1 MISINARNRA
11 DGGYLRPQGACN
23 CGGYPELTGLA
34 VVWVLRIS
42 KPWGAPLTTVASI
55 PVSVPTNTGQSLPAP
70 GTGEVVAARVVSQS
84 ADGTTQLS
92 LGKGLQV
99 EVRLPVTLA
108 AGTNVA
114 LQVQAG
120 GAQPK
125 LALMVDG
132 QGQPVTPDV
141 ARAALAAS
149 RNAGT
154 DGATTGQAASVPRPA
169 VQVPTFTPGDVL
181 SAEVLGQTGGGA
193 TRLNV
198 GRTMLDA
205 RLPEPLAEGTRTVAL
220 KVEAG
225 GIQPRLAV
233 VVDGDGRP
241 ASLEAVRTQ
250 AASGQLRTGP
260 SFTATPSA
268 SAQTAGATST
278 QPDPAQ
284 ALAALKTGDLVNA
297 KVIRQAADGTTRLSL
312 GRTQVEVRLPVALK
326 EGATVS
332 LRVAAGQSET
342 GNSAGGASPGVRLG
356 ALIDPQNQP
365 LSGDVARMANAARA
379 QAPVQA
385 TPVSGPKV
393 LPPAGSIVAA
403 KVLPAASDG
412 TPQIAIG
419 KTVIK
424 APLGSLSEPGSNVL
438 VKIASNGSATE
449 RPQISL
455 LTNRQGAPVNGG
467 TTNALAS
474 ARQTMSGE
482 VRLVRAPVQ
491 SAAKPTTPPEALD
504 KAVNEARPLA
514 ASRQDSMA
522 PLFANAAVA
531 SGKSSPLPQ
540 VLQQVVRDVLGFRL
554 PADGVTGEQVRVA
567 AGRSG
572 LFNEAQTAAAKVA
585 STKADSASG
594 QIRPA
599 TAGPVPQAA
608 SAEPAKA
615 RAPVAA
621 EAVALPDTLQALVN
635 ASLQGGGKADLK
647 STLFLLRAVLSGFL
661 GDEADLRAAAARGNA
676 AAAATRRRAA
686 AGPATGAIRP
696 SGRCRAQT
704 DGTHALVGY
713 GSRAFTHPAFADR
726 VAAER
731 TVRRNRGI
739 GHTWARGAGGALDLR
754 DPSHGIRRH
763 GDGAVP
769 DLPRRGRRRERLRSA
784 GSGGVATSLRARSSR
799 NRGGGKS
806 RGAWRSGNDG
816 DTLGAAPGCGRGA
829 SRRCG

>member
-1 MISINARNRA
+1 M
-11 DGGYLRPQGACN
+11 
-23 CGGYPELTGLA
+23 
-34 VVWVLRIS
+34 
-42 KPWGAPLTTVASI
+42 
-55 PVSVPTNTGQSLPAP
+55 PTNTGQSLPAP
-70 GTGEVVAARVVSQS
+70 GAGEVVAARVVSQRS
-84 ADGTTQLS
+84 DGTTQLS
-92 LGKGLQV
+92 LAKGQQI

-114 LQVQAG
+114 LQVQEG
-120 GAQPK
+120 GAQPRV
-125 LALMVDG
+125 ALMVDG

-149 RNAGT
+149 QNAGT
-154 DGATTGQAASVPRPA
+154 GGTAAGQAAGQAASVPRPA

-181 SAEVLGQTGGGA
+181 SAEVLGQTGNGA

-225 GIQPRLAV
+225 GTQPRLAV

-250 AASGQLRTGP
+250 AANGQLRTGP

-284 ALAALKTGDLVNA
+284 ALATLKTGDLVNA
-297 KVIRQAADGTTRLSL
+297 KVIRQEADGTTRLSL

-332 LRVAAGQSET
+332 LRVAAGPPET
-342 GNSAGGASPGVRLG
+342 GAGTAGSQPTVRLG

-379 QAPVQA
+379 QSPVQ
-385 TPVSGPKV
+385 TTFVSGPKA

-403 KVLPAASDG
+403 QVLPAASDG

-419 KTVIK
+419 KTVVK
-424 APLGSLSEPGSNVL
+424 APLGSLPEPGSNVL
-438 VKIASNGSATE
+438 VKIASNGSAAE

-482 VRLVRAPVQ
+482 VRLVRAPVL
-491 SAAKPTTPPEALD
+491 SAVKPTTSPEALD
-504 KAVNEARPLA
+504 RAVNEARPLA

-554 PADGVTGEQVRVA
+554 PADGMTGEQVRVA

-599 TAGPVPQAA
+599 ASGPAPQ
-608 SAEPAKA
+608 SAPSEPAKA

-661 GDEADLRAAAARGNA
+661 GDEADLPQPPRAGTPPPPPRAGGQPQGQQPAQSGLPDDAGPKQTARMLLSDTEAALSRIRLSQIASQPSGQSGGTEASGAHGRPGQA
-676 AAAATRRRAA
+676 AHWTFEIPLTVSAGTAMAQFQIFRDEEGGGSGYDQPEA
-686 AGPATGAIRP
+686 AGWRL
-696 SGRCRAQT
+696 
-704 DGTHALVGY
+704 H
-713 GSRAFTHPAFADR
+713 F
-726 VAAER
+726 
-731 TVRRNRGI
+731 
-739 GHTWARGAGGALDLR
+739 ALDLSETGAVESLVALGGQGTTVTLWAQR
-754 DPSHGIRRH
+754 PDVAAALREGADELSGVLELAGIDVASVRIRH
-763 GDGAVP
+763 G
-769 DLPRRGRRRERLRSA
+769 LPA
-784 GSGGVATSLRARSSR
+784 GSAR
-799 NRGGGKS
+799 GK
-806 RGAWRSGNDG
+806 
-816 DTLGAAPGCGRGA
+816 AAPSGYFLD
-829 SRRCG
+829 RRT